1 MALVLRVPAN
11 ISRQDNL
18 TLLSGGRRQNSAALF
33 SGDTG
38 RSGAVFGRR
47 KSATR
52 ILSMSTPPI
61 RHLEKPSAGSQHLGL
76 PIMVTWN

>member
-11 ISRQDNL
+11 ISQQDNL
-18 TLLSGGRRQNSAALF
+18 TLLSGGRRQSAALF

-61 RHLEKPSAGSQHLGL
+61 RHLEKPSAGSRHLGL